1 MLSPEVSQKLNRA
14 GDALILVVASFAS
27 AMDHGHVHWKVAWVM
42 AATAL
47 AFWALASRVLRHYDA
62 WNGRGFLG
70 DLVLTFLL
78 LAAVVVPMVALRA
91 LVQRYAVTT
100 ELSRFLAVLLPAVLW
115 LRLRVTGLRL
125 QQSRRIDKVLI
136 VGVEALGRLT
146 DVEMC
151 GSAHSRQLVGY
162 LRFDEQVDGAR
173 LRAPVL
179 GTIADIEGVL
189 KQHVVDE
196 VYFATSDHRGEVQAA
211 IGVCE
216 KLGVPFALPAGNY
229 RFGRAKCTQAAEDG
243 YLHYL
248 SVPNKPIQLGLK
260 RLVDIALS
268 GLALVALSPLFVVV
282 AIAVKVT
289 SKGPIPFRQ
298 ERVGL
303 RGRTFFMLKFRSM
316 VANAEELRARLSAA
330 NEMTGPVFKMKR
342 DPRVTSLGR
351 FMRKYSI
358 DELPQ
363 LINVLRGDMS
373 LVGPRPPLPAEVA
386 QYEAWQRR
394 RLSVRP
400 GLTCV
405 WQVSGR
411 NHISFRDWMR
421 LDMQYIDHWSL
432 AQDIGLILKTI
443 PVVLMGRGAS

>member
-1 MLSPEVSQKLNRA
+1 MLSPELSQKLNRA
-14 GDALILVVASFAS
+14 GDALILIGASFVSTMA
-27 AMDHGHVHWKVAWVM
+27 HGHVHWKVAVAM

-47 AFWALASRVLRHYDA
+47 AFWAVASRVLRHYDA

-78 LAAVVVPMVALRA
+78 LSAVVVPLMILRP

-100 ELSRFLAVLLPAVLW
+100 ELSRFLAVLLPAILW

-125 QQSRRIDKVLI
+125 QQSRRVDKVLV
-136 VGVEALGRLT
+136 VGVDALGRLT
-146 DVEMC
+146 DHAIR
-151 GSAHSRQLVGY
+151 GSGSRHLVGY
-162 LRFDEQVDGAR
+162 LRFGEQTEGAR
-173 LRAPVL
+173 LHAPVL
-179 GTIADIEGVL
+179 GAIADIESVL
-189 KQHVVDE
+189 KEHVVDE
-196 VYFATSDHRGEVQAA
+196 VYFAASDHRAEVQAA
-211 IGVCE
+211 IRVCE
-216 KLGVPFALPAGNY
+216 KLGVPFALPAGGY
-229 RFGRAKCTQAAEDG
+229 RFGRAKCTQAAPDG

-260 RLVDIALS
+260 RLVDIGLSAFAL
-268 GLALVALSPLFVVV
+268 LALSPLFVIV
-282 AIAVKVT
+282 AIAVKLT

-298 ERVGL
+298 QRVGL
-303 RGRTFFMLKFRSM
+303 RGRTFYMLKFRSM
-316 VANAEELRARLSAA
+316 VANAEELKAKLAAA
-330 NEMTGPVFKMKR
+330 NELTGPVFKMKH
-342 DPRVTSLGR
+342 DPRVTRVGH

-373 LVGPRPPLPAEVA
+373 LVGPRPPLPTEVA

-411 NHISFRDWMR
+411 NQISFGDWMR
-421 LDMQYIDHWSL
+421 LDMQYIDHWSF

>member
-1 MLSPEVSQKLNRA
+1 MLSPEVSQKLNRV
-14 GDALILVVASFAS
+14 GDALILVIASFVS
-27 AMDHGHVHWKVAWVM
+27 AMDHGHLHWKVAWVM

-47 AFWALASRVLRHYDA
+47 AFWAVASRVLRHYDA

-78 LAAVVVPMVALRA
+78 LSAVVVPLMILRA
-91 LVQRYAVTT
+91 FVWRYAVTT

-136 VGVEALGRLT
+136 VGVDALGRLT
-146 DVEMC
+146 DDAIC
-151 GSAHSRQLVGY
+151 GSSRHLVGY
-162 LRFDEQVDGAR
+162 LRFSEQTNGAR
-173 LRAPVL
+173 LHASVL
-179 GTIADIEGVL
+179 GTVADLECVL
-189 KQHVVDE
+189 KEHVVDE
-196 VYFATSDHRGEVQAA
+196 VYFAASDHRGEVQGA

-216 KLGVPFALPAGNY
+216 KLGVPFALPAGGY
-229 RFGRAKCTQAAEDG
+229 RFGRAKCTQAAPDG

-248 SVPNKPIQLGLK
+248 SVPNKPVQLGLK
-260 RLVDIALS
+260 RLVDIGLS
-268 GLALVALSPLFVVV
+268 ALALIALSPLFFVV

-303 RGRTFFMLKFRSM
+303 RGRTFYMLKFRSM
-316 VANAEELRARLSAA
+316 VVNAEELRAKLSAA
-330 NEMTGPVFKMKR
+330 NELTGPVFKMKR
-342 DPRVTSLGR
+342 DPRVTPFGR

-373 LVGPRPPLPAEVA
+373 LVGPRPPLPTEVA

-411 NHISFRDWMR
+411 NQISFLDWMR
-421 LDMQYIDHWSL
+421 LDMQYIDHWSF
-432 AQDIGLILKTI
+432 AHDIGLILRTI
-443 PVVLMGRGAS
+443 PVVLLGRGAS

>member
-1 MLSPEVSQKLNRA
+1 
-14 GDALILVVASFAS
+14 
-27 AMDHGHVHWKVAWVM
+27 VHWKVAGAM
-42 AATAL
+42 ATTAL
-47 AFWALASRVLRHYDA
+47 VFWAVASRVLRHYDA

-78 LAAVVVPMVALRA
+78 LSAVVVPLMILRP
-91 LVQRYAVTT
+91 LVQRYAVAT
-100 ELSRFLAVLLPAVLW
+100 ELDRFLAVLLPAILW

-125 QQSRRIDKVLI
+125 QQSRRIEKILI
-136 VGVEALGRLT
+136 VGIEALGRVT
-146 DVEMC
+146 GAEIC
-151 GSAHSRQLVGY
+151 GSGGSRALLGY
-162 LRFDEQVDGAR
+162 LRFDDQTDAAR

-179 GTIADIEGVL
+179 GTNTDIESIL
-189 KQHVVDE
+189 KEHTVDE
-196 VYFATSDHRGEVQAA
+196 VYFAASDHRSEVQAA
-211 IGVCE
+211 IRVCE
-216 KLGVPFALPAGNY
+216 KLGVPFALPAGGY
-229 RFGRAKCTQAAEDG
+229 RFARAKCTQAVEGG

-248 SVPNKPIQLGLK
+248 SVANKPIQLGLK
-260 RLVDIALS
+260 RLVDIGLSAFAL
-268 GLALVALSPLFVVV
+268 LALSPLFVAV
-282 AIAVKVT
+282 AIAVKLT

-298 ERVGL
+298 QRVGL
-303 RGRTFFMLKFRSM
+303 RGRTFYMLKFRSM
-316 VANAEELRARLSAA
+316 VVNAEELKSKLVAA
-330 NEMTGPVFKMKR
+330 NELTGPVFKMKR
-342 DPRVTSLGR
+342 DPRVTRVGR

-373 LVGPRPPLPAEVA
+373 LVGPRPPLPSEVA

-411 NHISFRDWMR
+411 NQISFHDWMR
-421 LDMQYIDHWSL
+421 LDMQYIDHLSF